1 MIVTA
6 MVKDHARDD
15 TDGVPVEARGLP
27 PLEIGL
33 MVLASLGKIDFVGP
47 PPGFVECV
55 VPGAVKREAVED
67 EKPGGVVWL
76 NKRSGGQKAIFP
88 LTIILREAIELPAGL
103 TRERGVRL
111 IVPDGVP
118 KPRGAKQERVYM
130 DVK

>member
-1 MIVTA
+1 MNQTA
-6 MVKDHARDD
+6 YTDTARSQLARLATL
-15 TDGVPVEARGLP
+15 TDVVYAVGL
-27 PLEIGL
+27 
-33 MVLASLGKIDFVGP
+33 VLVIQWLPMPEESHS
-47 PPGFVECV
+47 
-55 VPGAVKREAVED
+55 
-67 EKPGGVVWL
+67 GGVVWL